1 MVYLKRLLSR
11 LFSQKDCTKNKA
23 ILSAKYYQVYNRKLD
38 FDYVDTFSA
47 YIQHCKVSK
56 KSEEL
61 GVFVDKYAVRTHV
74 ANLIGEKYLAKLL
87 GVWKNAKD
95 IDYDSLPSRFVLK
108 ANHGSSWNIIV
119 PDIQKLDR
127 KVAQKKLNWW
137 LAKSYFKVSLEPHY
151 RKIKPKII
159 AEEFLVDSN
168 GEILDY
174 KFFCFYGKSY
184 FIQVDI
190 GRYTENHSRIYYDM
204 DWRPLPFT
212 IKFPRS
218 HRTLKRP
225 ENWDEMLKIVNQL
238 AKGHEHVRVDLYNID
253 GRIVFGE
260 LTFTHHSG
268 LEKFYPDD
276 TYNFLIGDI
285 IAKRKTLTD
294 WNQHLSSVNNYFSI

>member
-23 ILSAKYYQVYNRKLD
+23 IISAKYYQVHNRKLD
-38 FDYVDTFSA
+38 FGYVDTFNA
-47 YIQHCKVSK
+47 YIQHCKVNK
-56 KSEEL
+56 KNEKLSVL
-61 GVFVDKYAVRTHV
+61 VDKYAVRAHV

-108 ANHGSSWNIIV
+108 ANHGCSWNIIV
-119 PDIQKLDR
+119 PDVQKLDR
-127 KVAQKKLNWW
+127 KVAKKKLNWW

-168 GEILDY
+168 GELLDY
-174 KFFCFYGKSY
+174 KFFCFHGEPY

-190 GRYTENHSRIYYDM
+190 GRFSEEHSRIHYDLE
-204 DWRPLPFT
+204 WRRLPFT
-212 IKFPRS
+212 TNYPS
-218 HRTLKRP
+218 SPRTLKRP
-225 ENWDEMLKIVNQL
+225 KNFDEMVKIVRQL
-238 AKGHEHVRVDLYNID
+238 AKGHEHIRVDLYNVD

-260 LTFTHHSG
+260 LTFTHG
-268 LEKFYPDD
+268 GGFKKFYPDD

-285 IAKRKTLTD
+285 IAKRKTLAD
-294 WNQHLSSVNNYFSI
+294 WNQHLGSV